1 MPLTQDEIKEV
12 TKKIVRCNIDLNQG
26 FNYFLNSNYTEGYAN
41 FVAALSSLQEI
52 MKEVHD

>member
-26 FNYFLNSNYTEGYAN
+26 FNYFLNSNYTEGRKNWSA
-41 FVAALSSLQEI
+41 VIQKMQEI
-52 MKEVHD
+52 LNEVHD